1 MKKLF
6 LVRHAKS
13 SRSIAD
19 LEDFDRP
26 LNERGYS
33 DAHLIGLHLKN
44 EIDGQLVIISSPAV
58 RALSTALIFGREI
71 NYEPEKINLCI
82 ELYETDATT
91 YLKVI
96 LEQKDIFNSMILVG
110 HNPTISDTIEK
121 LNGSTCGDV
130 PTCAVSIF
138 TIKTEK
144 WADILTSERTL
155 ESSII
160 PADFKEKT
168 PIPSGS

>member
-33 DAHLIGLHLKN
+33 DAHMIGLHLKK
-44 EIDGQLVIISSPAV
+44 ETVGSLIIISSPAI

-71 NYEPEKINLCI
+71 NYEPEKII
-82 ELYETDATT
+82 MRRDLYETDAYE

-96 LEQKDIFNSMILVG
+96 REQEDKYDSMIIVG
-110 HNPTISDTIEK
+110 HNPTITDVNEK
-121 LNGSTCGDV
+121 LNGNFIGDV

-144 WADILTSERTL
+144 WSDILTAERVL
-155 ESSII
+155 SKFII
-160 PADFKEKT
+160 PADFKEKAT
-168 PIPSGS
+168 LHPEN

>member
-6 LVRHAKS
+6 LARHAKS

-44 EIDGQLVIISSPAV
+44 EIDGSLIIISSPAI

-71 NYEPEKINLCI
+71 NYKPEKIILYI
-82 ELYETDATT
+82 DLYETDANA
-91 YLKVI
+91 YLKI
-96 LEQKDIFNSMILVG
+96 IREQEDKYDSMIIVG
-110 HNPTISDTIEK
+110 HNPTISDVIEK
-121 LNGSTCGDV
+121 LNGSISGDV

-138 TIKTEK
+138 TCKTEK
-144 WADILTSERTL
+144 WKNLLSSERTL
-155 ESSII
+155 SRFII
-160 PADFKEKT
+160 PADFKEK
-168 PIPSGS
+168 PLIQPEN

>member
-44 EIDGQLVIISSPAV
+44 EIDGRLVIISSPAV
-58 RALSTALIFGREI
+58 RVNGTGR
-71 NYEPEKINLCI
+71 
-82 ELYETDATT
+82 A
-91 YLKVI
+91 
-96 LEQKDIFNSMILVG
+96 
-110 HNPTISDTIEK
+110 
-121 LNGSTCGDV
+121 
-130 PTCAVSIF
+130 
-138 TIKTEK
+138 
-144 WADILTSERTL
+144 
-155 ESSII
+155 
-160 PADFKEKT
+160 
-168 PIPSGS
+168 

>member
-33 DAHLIGLHLKN
+33 DAHLIGLHLEK
-44 EIDGQLVIISSPAV
+44 EIAGPLIIISSPAI
-58 RALSTALIFGREI
+58 RAMSTALIFGREI
-71 NYEPEKINLCI
+71 NYEPEKIILRRD
-82 ELYETDATT
+82 LYETNAYA

-96 LEQKDIFNSMILVG
+96 GEQEDKYDSMIIVG
-110 HNPTISDTIEK
+110 HNPTISDVNEK
-121 LNGSTCGDV
+121 LNGTLSGDV

-144 WADILTSERTL
+144 WANILSSERVL
-155 ESSII
+155 SRLII

-168 PIPSGS
+168 TLNPEN